1 MKKVQLNINLN
12 HKPDENDIIECI
24 YESIKQNEFDTNI
37 CERKDL
43 NYLAYSDYK
52 LTDIIK
58 VDIDTLESISND
70 KYKVI
75 LLVDNEKLENIVN
88 SKEDIEDYYDEDS
101 LTHDLCVDAY
111 YCLEYSFST
120 EEFIKNMYDRVTDCH
135 DYHEQV
141 KWLINKDYKPTYKEN
156 FDEAFEN
163 AGFYLD
169 DIIDYI

>member
-1 MKKVQLNINLN
+1 MKKVQLNITLS

-88 SKEDIEDYYDEDS
+88 SKEDIMKY
-101 LTHDLCVDAY
+101 
-111 YCLEYSFST
+111 
-120 EEFIKNMYDRVTDCH
+120 
-135 DYHEQV
+135 
-141 KWLINKDYKPTYKEN
+141 INKD
-156 FDEAFEN
+156 
-163 AGFYLD
+163 D
-169 DIIDYI
+169 DLSSLARTIR